1 MMEREENEKRR
12 ERERGVLLTNC
23 RVLER
28 KLRAEKDVV
37 LERMDACHRELK
49 GGEQDFYDKVHRLD
63 RVGRL
68 CGGRCGVSIFFDI
81 FFDNNISY
89 EYYFCFLIFATCS
102 SALLLFCS
110 SALLGNQRCCQRNCG
125 SGTDGGGRFIG
136 GKKPSID
143 HHPLP

>member
-1 MMEREENEKRR
+1 MTVTVDFLLTFCTSFQDPDRPSATGIVQAMMEREENEKRR

-63 RVGRL
+63 RVGRRL
-68 CGGRCGVSIFFDI
+68 CGGRLCRWGVSIPVLNRSVRECIFDI
-81 FFDNNISY
+81 F
-89 EYYFCFLIFATCS
+89 
-102 SALLLFCS
+102 
-110 SALLGNQRCCQRNCG
+110 
-125 SGTDGGGRFIG
+125 
-136 GKKPSID
+136 
-143 HHPLP
+143 